1 MIAVLASSTGALL
14 AWASTVAGLPTPPAN
29 SVIRELEAW
38 DAPPP
43 LPYVWSPASIDWVV
57 PASTPKPLL
66 SQQEF
71 MDRWEAAGLGAVLDL
86 LFTLEVADS
95 PQGSAARKWLT
106 RFRSARGI
114 NPADP
119 RTIAGTDDLCAL
131 GVAATVVSS
140 EAVTAGRPIVLAP
153 L

>member
-1 MIAVLASSTGALL
+1 MIAILASSAGALL
-14 AWASTVAGLPTPPAN
+14 AWKPTVGDLPSPPMN
-29 SVIRELEAW
+29 SVIRELPEW
-38 DAPPP
+38 DAPPA
-43 LPYVWSPASIDWVV
+43 LPYVWSPEHLNWVV
-57 PASTPKPLL
+57 PADATKPLL
-66 SQQEF
+66 TQQEF

-106 RFRSARGI
+106 RFRTARGI
-114 NPADP
+114 DPADT

-131 GVAATVVSS
+131 GIAAGVVTTA
-140 EAVTAGRPIVLAP
+140 AVTAGRPIVLAP